1 MNIRM
6 LVHDCLFLRFISFD
20 FRLEADCLTGCREPG
35 SFFKYSLS
43 GPEVNRV
50 ERLLTVCRRD
60 EYELV
65 WFTPDFHRQ
74 GFLIQQ
80 KQV

>member
-20 FRLEADCLTGCREPG
+20 FRLEADCLTGCHDPG
-35 SFFKYSLS
+35 SFFKCLLS

-50 ERLLTVCRRD
+50 ERVLTVCGRD
-60 EYELV
+60 ECELV
-65 WFTPDFHRQ
+65 GLRPIFIDRAF
-74 GFLIQQ
+74 
-80 KQV
+80 

>member
-6 LVHDCLFLRFISFD
+6 PAPGCLVVKLIPFN
-20 FRLEADCLTGCREPG
+20 FRLEADCLTGRRELG
-35 SFFKYSLS
+35 SFFKCLLS

-50 ERLLTVCRRD
+50 ERSLTVCGRD

-65 WFTPDFHRQ
+65 GLRPIVIDK
-74 GFLIQQ
+74 GF
-80 KQV
+80 